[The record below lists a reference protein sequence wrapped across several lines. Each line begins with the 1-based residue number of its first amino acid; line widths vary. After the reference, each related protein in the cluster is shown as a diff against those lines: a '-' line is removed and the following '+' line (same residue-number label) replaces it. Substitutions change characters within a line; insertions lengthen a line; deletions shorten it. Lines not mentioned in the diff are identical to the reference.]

1 MAHAPHPRPLDLALP
16 FEAHIRLEPALLR
29 RVFDVNPDGVLVI
42 DDDGVVAAANPA
54 AVALTGYP
62 HERLVGLRVDEL
74 VQIEARQRHRDLR
87 MDAQRERVERPMSAS
102 TTLTLA
108 RADGV
113 LVPVE
118 IALNAI
124 DGSGDYMAVI
134 RDVTE
139 RVKIKD
145 RLELS
150 EEVVL
155 LARERERIAR
165 DLHDT
170 VLQRLFGLGLELQ
183 AAGMRAEPA
192 TAERLGNAVD
202 EIDLVIALDEPDT
215 RLEGR
220 IERSAFDLHCVP
232 VVNLFEKTLDRV
244 LVSERFSEF
253 HVVPDRNRPLDFE
266 IYQIVSVTGHGE
278 TSDQERAF
286 VPFYR
291 ARDTD
296 LESNAFY
303 TLHRAPRLFSDRER
317 LSGRRSSYAGTDAF
331 VSIVDADMAPCAAP
345 VRQLRGDFEELLTHR
360 CIQSIPGPAPE
371 CRLTTRKQTGQ
382 DRYRDFL

>member
-202 EIDLVIALDEPDT
+202 EIDLVIREIRTAVFTLGAAHREGSFGQELGILIAQSSRLLGFTPHLRIDGPLEAVLTPEVRVEMVASLREALGNVARHAAATEAHVEVSAGEWITVRITDN
-215 RLEGR
+215 GR
-220 IERSAFDLHCVP
+220 GLVDPE
-232 VVNLFEKTLDRV
+232 RV
-244 LVSERFSEF
+244 LRGNGL
-253 HVVPDRNRPLDFE
+253 RNLR
-266 IYQIVSVTGHGE
+266 
-278 TSDQERAF
+278 
-286 VPFYR
+286 
-291 ARDTD
+291 
-296 LESNAFY
+296 
-303 TLHRAPRLFSDRER
+303 HRAELLGGHCEIANRA
-317 LSGRRSSYAGTDAF
+317 AGGTEL
-331 VSIVDADMAPCAAP
+331 VWAAP
-345 VRQLRGDFEELLTHR
+345 AHSR
-360 CIQSIPGPAPE
+360 A
-371 CRLTTRKQTGQ
+371 
-382 DRYRDFL
+382 

>member
-1 MAHAPHPRPLDLALP
+1 MADAPHPRPLDLALP

-202 EIDLVIALDEPDT
+202 EIDLVIREIRTAVFTLGAAHREGSFGQELGILIAQSSRLLGFTPHLRIDGPLEAVLTPEVRVEMVASMREALGNVARHAAATEAHVEVSAGEWITVRITDN
-215 RLEGR
+215 GR
-220 IERSAFDLHCVP
+220 GL
-232 VVNLFEKTLDRV
+232 VNPERV
-244 LVSERFSEF
+244 LRGNGLRNLRHRAELLGGHCEIA
-253 HVVPDRNRPLDFE
+253 NRPSGGTEL
-266 IYQIVSVTGHGE
+266 VWTAPAHG
-278 TSDQERAF
+278 
-286 VPFYR
+286 
-291 ARDTD
+291 
-296 LESNAFY
+296 
-303 TLHRAPRLFSDRER
+303 
-317 LSGRRSSYAGTDAF
+317 SG
-331 VSIVDADMAPCAAP
+331 
-345 VRQLRGDFEELLTHR
+345 
-360 CIQSIPGPAPE
+360 
-371 CRLTTRKQTGQ
+371 
-382 DRYRDFL
+382 